1 MTYDIIK
8 TVIVMNK
15 YYEAYD
21 KRYKQ
26 VHDKGLSW
34 STSINTKIVEDLI
47 NKYHLEKEKMLEIG
61 CGEGRDARYL
71 LNKNYNVLATDISQ
85 EAINYCIK
93 NDISH
98 KNNYKVLDVLSDNSK
113 NKYGFIYSVACL
125 HMLVLDED
133 RNKYYKYIH
142 DHLKDDGYAL
152 ILTMGDGID
161 ESSSD
166 ISKAF
171 DDVQRI
177 HQESN
182 QEISVATTSCRI
194 VNFDTLLKEVEDNN
208 FNSIKYGI
216 TEIENHFDIIMYI
229 IVQKR

>member
-1 MTYDIIK
+1 
-8 TVIVMNK
+8 MN

-26 VHDKGLSW
+26 VHDKGLAW
-34 STSINTKIVEDLI
+34 SPANNTKIVEEVI
-47 NKYHLEKEKMLEIG
+47 NKYHLEQENMLEIG
-61 CGEGRDARYL
+61 CGEGRDAKYL
-71 LNKNYNVLATDISQ
+71 LDKGYDVLATDISK
-85 EAINYCIK
+85 EAIDYCIK
-93 NDISH
+93 NDP
-98 KNNYKVLDVLSDNSK
+98 NNKDNYQVLDVLKDNSSDD
-113 NKYGFIYSVACL
+113 KYGFIYSIACL

>member
-1 MTYDIIK
+1 
-8 TVIVMNK
+8 MN

-21 KRYKQ
+21 KRYRQ
-26 VHDKGLSW
+26 VHDKGLAW
-34 STSINTKIVEDLI
+34 SPSNNTKIVEEVI
-47 NKYHLEKEKMLEIG
+47 NKYHLEKENMLEIG
-61 CGEGRDARYL
+61 CGEGRDAKYL
-71 LNKNYNVLATDISQ
+71 LDKGYDVFATDISK
-85 EAINYCIK
+85 EAIDYCIK
-93 NDISH
+93 NDPNH
-98 KNNYKVLDVLSDNSK
+98 KDNYQVLDVLNDNSSDD
-113 NKYGFIYSVACL
+113 KYGFIYSIACL

-133 RNKYYKYIH
+133 RNKFYKYIH

-208 FNSIKYGI
+208 LNSIKYGI

-229 IVQKR
+229 LIKKH